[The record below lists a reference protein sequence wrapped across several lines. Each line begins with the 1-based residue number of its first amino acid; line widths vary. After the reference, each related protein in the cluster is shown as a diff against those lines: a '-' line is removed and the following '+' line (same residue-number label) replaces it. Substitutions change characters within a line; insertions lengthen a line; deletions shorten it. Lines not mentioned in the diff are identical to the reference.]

1 MISHFSIKRPVF
13 ATVLSVVI
21 VIAGLSAMS
30 SLPISQYPDIT
41 PPQITVSASYAGA
54 DSDTVAQSVA
64 SPIETYVNGV
74 ENMIYM
80 NSSSSAT
87 GDYSLTVYFEIGT
100 NPDIAQVQVQNR
112 VNLALPFLPD
122 TVQKTGV
129 SVVKR
134 SGSFLML
141 IAVMSPDGRY
151 DKQYI
156 NNYTNLYIL
165 DAIKRINGANQSSIA
180 GSADQAMRIWLNP
193 DRMASLGITPTDIK
207 NAVSSQ
213 NQQFGA
219 GRLGQPPMQK
229 PVEMTI
235 PVVTHSRMSEPKEFE
250 RIILRT
256 DPKTSSIVDLQDVAR
271 VEVGMMDYLVQ
282 TDLNGKD
289 ATYIMVYQ
297 QTGSNALDVAEE
309 VKKTLI
315 ELKKQFPEGL
325 DYAIAL
331 DTTTFV
337 KESIKEVIV
346 TLIEAVLLVILV
358 VFIFLQSIRAT
369 LIPTI
374 AVFVSIIGAF
384 AGMYLL
390 GFSINLLTLFGLVL
404 AIGIVVDDAIVVVEN
419 VERNMREFNLPP
431 KEAAMKAMD
440 EVTSPVIAIVLVLA
454 AVFIPVAF
462 VGGTT
467 GLLYK
472 QFAITIVISVAI
484 SGFVALTLTPAMAA
498 SILKP
503 HKHEHKGFFR
513 WFNNTFEKTTNH
525 YTKGVSFVIKR
536 FVIFLTVFVVMI
548 LSIALLFQKVPTSF
562 IPSEDQ
568 GYMFASAILP
578 DSASIDRTLKVS
590 EKVGEIFK
598 SHPAVLNRT
607 AISGYS
613 ILDSQA
619 KAREA
624 TMFITLKEYSE
635 RKKPELSAFAV
646 FNDINAKLMT
656 IKEAIVFAF
665 LPPSISGLG
674 MQGGFEFWIQSRGQ
688 GDMKELQE
696 ITKNF
701 ITKASQRKELY
712 NLQSTLNANSRQ
724 LIVKVDRERAETL
737 GVPVQDIYDA
747 MQILFGS
754 AYVSQ
759 YNKYSRVWQV
769 ILQAEGN
776 YRITPQD
783 IGRIYVRQKNGQMV
797 PLSSVTNSY
806 FVTGAEMVPRF
817 NGFPAS
823 RITGQAATGY
833 SSGQALKTMEEIAAS
848 VLPSG
853 YTFAWAGQAFEE
865 KKSGGASLIVFIF
878 GLTMVFLI
886 LAAQYEAWGLPLSVI
901 TAVPF
906 GIFGALTA
914 VFLRGLENDVYFQI
928 GLVTLIALSAKNAIL
943 IVEFA
948 VMKRQEGMTIIES
961 ALNAAKIRLR
971 PIIMTSLAFIFGA
984 IPLALASG
992 AGANARHSIG
1002 TGIIGGMI
1010 GATLLAIFFVPLFY
1024 WIIESIRERFSGK
1037 QKLNE
1042 HGS

>member
-1 MISHFSIKRPVF
+1 
-13 ATVLSVVI
+13 
-21 VIAGLSAMS
+21 
-30 SLPISQYPDIT
+30 
-41 PPQITVSASYAGA
+41 
-54 DSDTVAQSVA
+54 
-64 SPIETYVNGV
+64 
-74 ENMIYM
+74 
-80 NSSSSAT
+80 
-87 GDYSLTVYFEIGT
+87 
-100 NPDIAQVQVQNR
+100 
-112 VNLALPFLPD
+112 
-122 TVQKTGV
+122 VQKTGV

-207 NAVSSQ
+207 NAVAMQ

-219 GRLGQPPMQK
+219 GRLGQPPMNK

-250 RIILRT
+250 RIILKT
-256 DPKTSSIVDLQDVAR
+256 DPNSSSIVDLQDVAR
-271 VEVGMMDYLVQ
+271 VEVGMMDYLVHS
-282 TDLNGKD
+282 DLNGKD

-297 QTGSNALDVAEE
+297 QTGSNALDVAKEI
-309 VKKTLI
+309 KKTLV

-337 KESIKEVIV
+337 RESIKEVII
-346 TLIEAVLLVILV
+346 TLIEAVCLVILV
-358 VFIFLQSIRAT
+358 VFIFLQSFRAT
-369 LIPTI
+369 IIPTI
-374 AVFVSIIGAF
+374 AVFVSITGAF
-384 AGMYLL
+384 AGMYLA

-419 VERNMREFNLPP
+419 VERNMRQLKLSP

-462 VGGTT
+462 IGGTT

-472 QFAITIVISVAI
+472 QFAITIVISVCI
-484 SGFVALTLTPAMAA
+484 SGFVALTLTPAMA
-498 SILKP
+498 SLFLKP
-503 HKHEHKGFFR
+503 HEHEHKGFFK
-513 WFNNTFEKTTNH
+513 WFNNSFERLISH

-536 FVIFLTVFVVMI
+536 FVVFLTTFLVMI
-548 LSIALLFQKVPTSF
+548 VAIYLLFQKVPTSF
-562 IPSEDQ
+562 IPLEDQ

-590 EKVGEIFK
+590 EKVSEIFK

-619 KAREA
+619 KARES
-624 TMFITLKEYSE
+624 TMFITLKEYNE
-635 RKKPELSAFAV
+635 REKPELSAFAV
-646 FNDINAKLMT
+646 FNDINKKLMS

-665 LPPSISGLG
+665 MPPAIPGLG

-696 ITKNF
+696 VTKNF
-701 ITKASQRKELY
+701 ISKASQRKELS
-712 NLQSTLNANSRQ
+712 NLQTTLNANSRQ
-724 LIVKVDRERAETL
+724 LMVKVDRERAETL
-737 GVPVQDIYDA
+737 GVPVQEIYDA
-747 MQILFGS
+747 MQTLFGS

-776 YRITPQD
+776 YRVTPQD
-783 IGRIYVRQKNGQMV
+783 IGRIYVRQKNGKMV
-797 PLSSVTNSY
+797 PLSAVTQSY
-806 FVTGAEMVPRF
+806 YVTGAEMVPRF
-817 NGFPAS
+817 NSFPAS
-823 RITGQAATGY
+823 RITGQASEGF
-833 SSGQALKTMEEIAAS
+833 SSGQALKAMEETAKI

-865 KKSGGASLIVFIF
+865 KKSGGASFVVFIF
-878 GLTMVFLI
+878 GLVMVFLI

-928 GLVTLIALSAKNAIL
+928 GLVTLIALSSKNAIL

-948 VMKRQEGMTIIES
+948 VMKRQEGLSIMES
-961 ALNAAKIRLR
+961 AINAASIRLR

-984 IPLALASG
+984 IPLAIATG

-1002 TGIIGGMI
+1002 TGIIGGMV

-1024 WIIESIRERFSGK
+1024 WIIESIRERISGK
-1037 QKLNE
+1037 KKLNE
-1042 HGS
+1042 QGSQV